1 MESES
6 TYIIANGPDSSAVLR
21 YIRNIASEEEKAQ
34 VGVWL
39 KEDPEHERVLL
50 QIARIYYANRTHER
64 VASRN
69 WLKGYRAVEK
79 KINNRR
85 RRLWFYRVSTIA
97 VCFIGVL
104 TIITII
110 SFFLRESSTAVP
122 QHVTVCANKGVR
134 TCLELPD
141 GSVVY
146 LNSGSTLSYPV
157 AYDEKERRVIL
168 SGEAYFSVKH
178 DPDHPFVVSVSGDR
192 MNVKVLGTEF
202 NVQAY
207 EGEDIIQTTL
217 VTGSIDIEM
226 KDANGMSKEV
236 NLSPS
241 EKAIYDLSNNV
252 LDVLKVDVM
261 NEIAWK
267 EGRLV
272 FKETP
277 LPEVLKHLAN
287 FYNVDFKIQDT
298 ILNSYRFTG
307 TFKNRELSQVLDY
320 LRISSRID
328 YMIKRMETDDSSSE
342 QRELVLLRKRR
353 K

>member
-1 MESES
+1 M
-6 TYIIANGPDSSAVLR
+6 TVNGPDSSIILR
-21 YIRNIASEEEKAQ
+21 YIRNTASEEEKAL

-39 KEDPEHERVLL
+39 KENPEHEKVLL

-64 VASRN
+64 IASRD
-69 WLKGYRAVEK
+69 WLQGYRVAEK
-79 KINNRR
+79 KINNRGK
-85 RRLWFYRVSTIA
+85 RLWFYKISAIA

-104 TIITII
+104 AISTII
-110 SFFLRESSTAVP
+110 SFFLRKSSTVVP
-122 QHVTVCANKGVR
+122 QQVTVCANKGVR

-146 LNSGSTLSYPV
+146 LNSGSILSYPLV
-157 AYDEKERRVIL
+157 YNKKERRVIL

-178 DPDHPFVVSVSGDR
+178 DPNHPFVVSVSGDR

-207 EGEDIIQTTL
+207 EGENIIQATL
-217 VTGSIDIEM
+217 VTGSVDIET
-226 KDANGMSKEV
+226 KDTNGMSKVV

-241 EKAIYDLSNNV
+241 EKATYDLSNNV
-252 LDVLKVDVM
+252 LGVVKVDVM

-272 FKETP
+272 FKDTP

-287 FYNVDFKIQDT
+287 FYNVDFKIQDQDS

-307 TFKNRELSQVLDY
+307 TFKNRELPQVLDY

-328 YMIKRMETDDSSSE
+328 YIIKRMETDDSSSE
-342 QRELVLLRKRR
+342 QREFVLLQKRR